1 MLLNTGNSHETD
13 NVTTALYW
21 LEYGSRQYV
30 QQSDRARLLEQLLF
44 LKRLSGSF
52 ETSEWFCKI
61 FVGSYKKKQCQTS
74 CGIWMWKWKRY
85 QFLSTRRF
93 RCLRPWCER
102 RSCTE
107 NLRSWNENKQSALF
121 RSWCVKRTSKCVAKF
136 WGAHNLLRAFSPSC
150 FDRWSNHCIF
160 LKL

>member
-1 MLLNTGNSHETD
+1 MKQITSQQLFIGLNT
-13 NVTTALYW
+13 ALESMYNNQTEQDYW
-21 LEYGSRQYV
+21 NTFYSWKDYQDL
-30 QQSDRARLLEQLLF
+30 
-44 LKRLSGSF
+44 LKRPSDFAKFSLDF
-52 ETSEWFCKI
+52 I
-61 FVGSYKKKQCQTS
+61 KKKCQTS

-107 NLRSWNENKQSALF
+107 NLRSWNKNKQSALF